1 MKSINKR
8 AAIVAVA
15 AIIVLTVIICIW
27 LQPRGD
33 GKSGIEKNVGLSY
46 FTQEINDG
54 KSTEF
59 NVDLIVPSK
68 DKLVDRLEKKG
79 FTVEM
84 ADTVF
89 DTDIS
94 GEQVCATKGKE
105 FCVITYA
112 LSESEAREVFD
123 IYESKYKED
132 EYYILAM
139 NGNYVY
145 CFSNH
150 KVFENAGFDTLATD
164 GILYLNHDN
173 Y

>member
-1 MKSINKR
+1 MKSISKKT
-8 AAIVAVA
+8 ALVAVA
-15 AIIVLTVIICIW
+15 VLVVLVVIICVW
-27 LQPRGD
+27 LQSRGD
-33 GKSGIEKNVGLSY
+33 GKTGIEKNEGLSY

-54 KSTEF
+54 KITEF

-68 DKLVDRLEKKG
+68 ETLVDSLEKKD
-79 FTVEM
+79 FTVE
-84 ADTVF
+84 ATDRVF
-89 DTDIS
+89 DTDIV
-94 GEQVCATKGKE
+94 GEQVYATKGKE
-105 FCVITYA
+105 FCAITYA
-112 LSESEAREVFD
+112 LSESEAREVFN
-123 IYESKYKED
+123 IYESKYKEN

-150 KVFENAGFDTLATD
+150 KVFKDAGFDTLATN